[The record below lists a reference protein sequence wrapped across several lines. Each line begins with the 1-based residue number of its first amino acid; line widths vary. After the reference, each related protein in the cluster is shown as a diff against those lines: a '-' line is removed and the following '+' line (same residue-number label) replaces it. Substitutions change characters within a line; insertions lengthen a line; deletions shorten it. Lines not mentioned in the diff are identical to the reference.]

1 MDDSLTLDEITE
13 HLTPHG
19 RELLQQAIASAQMV
33 KTLRAEL
40 AKTRTT
46 GTIPPAGEPDA

>member
-19 RELLQQAIASAQMV
+19 RELLQQAIVSAQMV
-33 KTLRAEL
+33 KTLRSEL
-40 AKTRTT
+40 AKTRNQV
-46 GTIPPAGEPDA
+46 PPAGEPDA

>member
-1 MDDSLTLDEITE
+1 MDDSLTLDEISE

-19 RELLQQAIASAQMV
+19 RELLQQAIVSAKMV

-40 AKTRTT
+40 AKTRNQV
-46 GTIPPAGEPDA
+46 PPAGEPDV